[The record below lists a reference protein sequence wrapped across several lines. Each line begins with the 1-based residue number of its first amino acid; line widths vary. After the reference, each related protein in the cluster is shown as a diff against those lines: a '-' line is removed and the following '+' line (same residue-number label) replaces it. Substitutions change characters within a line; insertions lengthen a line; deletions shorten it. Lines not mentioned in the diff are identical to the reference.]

1 MFFAY
6 ISLKTIKM
14 KKDKKRIKLGIT
26 LPESLIEKVSELEKT
41 EMINKSK
48 LIEKLLADY
57 LDNPPK

>member
-1 MFFAY
+1 
-6 ISLKTIKM
+6 M